1 MSESATTTR
10 PLDTDDIV
18 VKCSKLTKVFND
30 FWMRPRVKAVDEID
44 LEIHRGEVFGLL
56 GPNGSG
62 KSTTIKM
69 LLGLLH
75 RTRGHIA
82 VFGKHPRDVSIKTR
96 IGYLPEESYLY
107 PFLNAR
113 ETLDYYGRLFHQP
126 ASQRHKRIDMLLE
139 MVGLDRVAR
148 RPVGE
153 YSKGMARRI
162 GLAQALINDPQL
174 LVLDEPTTGMD
185 PLGTADVKRLI
196 QTLARRGKTILLCS
210 HLLADVED
218 VCDRVAVMYGG
229 SIQAHG
235 TVDELLEDQHTTT
248 IQTQELDEQ
257 TLEHIEQTLSQHG
270 RHIERVDRPRQRLE
284 QLFLEIVAQAKQKGR
299 ETSGAQSG
307 GGIASFLEH
316 GDQNEDDLIESL
328 TAASPSKV
336 SEAQAQPAAVTPAAP
351 SSIPAQPAHPPKP
364 AETHNDSV
372 LDALSAPPDE
382 SKDAPQASSKG
393 SDQGDESKSKDKQEP
408 APDRDEDLINRLMQG
423 NDGS

>member
-1 MSESATTTR
+1 MSESETTTR
-10 PLDTDDIV
+10 PVDADKIV

-30 FWMRPRVKAVDEID
+30 FWMRPRVKAVDAID
-44 LEIHRGEVFGLL
+44 LDIHRGEVFGLL

-75 RTRGHIA
+75 PTSGRIA
-82 VFGKHPRDVSIKTR
+82 VFGRHPRDVSIKTQ

-139 MVGLDRVAR
+139 MVGLERVAR

-210 HLLADVED
+210 HLLSDVED

-229 SIQAHG
+229 SVQAYG
-235 TVDELLEDQHTTT
+235 TVDQLLEDQHTTT
-248 IQTQELDEQ
+248 IQTQELDDA
-257 TLEHIEQTLSQHG
+257 TLAELDQTLSRHG
-270 RHIERVDRPRQRLE
+270 RHIERVERPRQRLE
-284 QLFLEIVAQAKQKGR
+284 QLFLDIVAQARQKGR
-299 ETSGAQSG
+299 ETSGALSG

-316 GDQNEDDLIESL
+316 GDNDAGPDMIDSLTQMPVPQQTSPVQEPMTSQPEPVEPVEPQADSLIEELSTSPSEPEASRSEPDDTSSDAMTKSPSKSPSKSLANPDDRKPPQRDDDLINQL
-328 TAASPSKV
+328 MR
-336 SEAQAQPAAVTPAAP
+336 
-351 SSIPAQPAHPPKP
+351 
-364 AETHNDSV
+364 
-372 LDALSAPPDE
+372 
-382 SKDAPQASSKG
+382 
-393 SDQGDESKSKDKQEP
+393 GD
-408 APDRDEDLINRLMQG
+408 
-423 NDGS
+423 DGS